1 MKDELQQIFEDCLE
15 LLEQGAS
22 IEDCLNKYPAEAG
35 ELKSL
40 LSIAHLSRKS
50 LHYAIPRDAKARI
63 RTRIMT
69 HYDRQHWLR
78 DQKKPIWYSLRRW
91 AYVTVCVL
99 TFLIVAG
106 VGLNVASANAVPGD
120 TLYPVKRSF
129 EEIQIAFSLS
139 DMAKAETHVRL
150 AERRISEIIELASQG
165 KSENIPG
172 LVSEVTDNL
181 GISEQYASASGE
193 DLNLFTT
200 QLENSALGQLDQ
212 LERIRPNITEG
223 NREVVDAALRDTGS
237 AYGNVIEAAAS
248 NPPQS
253 GGVGRLMLYIGD
265 LPPDQ
270 VDHMLLHIGGVEI
283 YRPGSEKEWIT
294 VTDQP
299 ILVDMMDIA
308 GAWKLIAEKEIDVG
322 SYTKLRIHIT
332 GITLTIGEET
342 IEAYVPGQEL
352 NIVRPF
358 KISEGDTTE
367 LFLDIDWKKSIIVS
381 EEDQQTMTPATLL
394 LVSPD
399 DKDHGPP
406 DDKDHGPPDD
416 KDHGPPDKKQE

>member
-1 MKDELQQIFEDCLE
+1 MKDELQQILEDCLE

-22 IEDCLNKYPAEAG
+22 IEDCLNKYPADAG

-40 LSIAHLSRKS
+40 LNIAQRSRRS

-69 HYDRQHWLR
+69 HYDRQHWPR
-78 DQKKPIWYSLRRW
+78 GQKTPIWSLLRRW
-91 AYVTVCVL
+91 AYVTIFVL

-150 AERRISEIIELASQG
+150 AERRINEIVELARKG
-165 KSENIPG
+165 ESEYIPG
-172 LVSEVTDNL
+172 LVSEVTANL
-181 GISEQYASASGE
+181 ERSEQYASVSDA
-193 DLNLFTT
+193 DLSLFTT

-212 LERIRPNITEG
+212 LEQIRPNITED

-237 AYGNVIEAAAS
+237 AYGNVIEAATS

-253 GGVGRLMLYIGD
+253 GGGVGRLMLYIGD

-270 VDHMLLHIGGVEI
+270 VDHMLLQIGGVEI
-283 YRPGSEKEWIT
+283 YRPGSDKEWIT

-308 GAWKLIAEKEIDVG
+308 GAWKLIAEEEIDAG

-358 KISEGDTTE
+358 KISEGETTE

-399 DKDHGPP
+399 DKEHGPP
-406 DDKDHGPPDD
+406 DDKE
-416 KDHGPPDKKQE
+416 HGPPDKQPK

>member
-1 MKDELQQIFEDCLE
+1 MKDELQQIFENCLE

-22 IEDCLNKYPAEAG
+22 IEDCLKKYPAEAG

-40 LSIAHLSRKS
+40 LSIAQLSRKS

-69 HYDRQHWLR
+69 QYDRQHWPR
-78 DQKKPIWYSLRRW
+78 DQKKPIWSLLRRW
-91 AYVTVCVL
+91 AFVTVCVL

-139 DMAKAETHVRL
+139 DMAKAEAHVRL
-150 AERRISEIIELASQG
+150 AERRISEIIELAGQG
-165 KSENIPG
+165 ESEYIPG
-172 LVSEVTDNL
+172 LASEVTDNL
-181 GISEQYASASGE
+181 EISEQYASASDA

-212 LERIRPNITEG
+212 LERIRPNITED
-223 NREVVDAALRDTGS
+223 NREVVDAALRDTGA

-248 NPPQS
+248 NPPPS
-253 GGVGRLMLYIGD
+253 GEVGKIILYIGD
-265 LPPDQ
+265 RPPDQ
-270 VDHMLLHIGGVEI
+270 VDNMLIQIVRVEI
-283 YRPGSEKEWIT
+283 YRPGSNKGWIT
-294 VTDQP
+294 VNSEP
-299 ILVDMMDIA
+299 ILVDITDIV
-308 GAWKLIAEKEIDVG
+308 GVWKLIAEKEIDTG
-322 SYTKLRIHIT
+322 SYTKLRIHIAS
-332 GITLTIGEET
+332 ITLIVGEET
-342 IEAYVPGQEL
+342 IEAYVPDQEL

-358 KISEGDTTE
+358 KISEGETTE

-381 EEDQQTMTPATLL
+381 EEEQQTMTPATLL

-406 DDKDHGPPDD
+406 DDKDHGPPDN
-416 KDHGPPDKKQE
+416 QLE